1 MENNNNINPQ
11 QPMSQPVQAAQ
22 PQPAPAPAPAPGPA
36 PAPAPQ
42 PVYQQPVYQQPVY
55 QQPAYQQP
63 VQYQPVAPV
72 YPMPQYQA
80 DPSLEAPLITEEEKQ
95 KRKKGNILCFIS
107 LALMI
112 VPGILSGTI
121 SSFAETFED
130 AGGMSSTTGT
140 IIEFLLGGAGASYIA
155 SWVLMIIARV
165 KYKNTF
171 SKVLMWIYIGLLAAT
186 VIGIILLVAM
196 CAWMLKDCQ
205 GF

>member
-1 MENNNNINPQ
+1 
-11 QPMSQPVQAAQ
+11 
-22 PQPAPAPAPAPGPA
+22 
-36 PAPAPQ
+36 
-42 PVYQQPVYQQPVY
+42 
-55 QQPAYQQP
+55 
-63 VQYQPVAPV
+63 
-72 YPMPQYQA
+72 
-80 DPSLEAPLITEEEKQ
+80 
-95 KRKKGNILCFIS
+95 
-107 LALMI
+107 MI

-140 IIEFLLGGAGASYIA
+140 IIEFLLGGAGVSYIA

-196 CAWMLKDCQ
+196 CAWMLKDCH